1 MPIQVNELSNH
12 FRLFKWE
19 AGLPGSL
26 RSFFN
31 HNYKTFQA
39 VKDISIHIKDGEI
52 LENLSENAICR
63 TSPIKLLIRFIQYF
77 FCLSLNWEKRIM
89 RYESAAS

>member
-31 HNYKTFQA
+31 RNYKTFQT
-39 VKDISIHIKDGEI
+39 VKDLSIHIKDGGI
-52 LENLSENAICR
+52 LEIQSENAIGKA
-63 TSPIKLLIRFIQYF
+63 SPSKLLISFIQYF
-77 FCLSLNWEKRIM
+77 FCLPFNWKKRFSEI
-89 RYESAAS
+89 